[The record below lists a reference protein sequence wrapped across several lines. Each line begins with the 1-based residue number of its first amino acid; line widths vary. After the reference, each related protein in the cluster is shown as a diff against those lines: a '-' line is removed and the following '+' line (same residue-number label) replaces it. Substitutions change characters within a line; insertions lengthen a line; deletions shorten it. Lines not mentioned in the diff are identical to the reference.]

1 MWTKIKAF
9 FWQDFEKAF
18 GRKLSPV
25 ERWSLRN
32 AKTCSADEIIAASI
46 IQSFA
51 SHFEDWTLK
60 DVDLTK
66 VDRRDGR
73 FISGNRSGPAGSIL
87 LINSKKNITVKL
99 YPTWRKQESR
109 DGDGLNPWFFAL
121 VGVKKAF
128 VNDIEVSDSLATTV
142 WASWARV
149 ERAHKRTEEAA
160 ARAKADMERNEK
172 AWNLAE
178 RLLGMRRNE
187 FGALVPIQ
195 TAE

>member
-51 SHFEDWTLK
+51 KSFEDWSFKAKPQPVGYRCANCTEIEK
-60 DVDLTK
+60 E
-66 VDRRDGR
+66 RRE
-73 FISGNRSGPAGSIL
+73 FVAQYAHGNVR
-87 LINSKKNITVKL
+87 
-99 YPTWRKQESR
+99 
-109 DGDGLNPWFFAL
+109 LNR
-121 VGVKKAF
+121 VF
-128 VNDIEVSDSLATTV
+128 VNKSKDIIFAYWLQDNKTRTAFYVNGLSFPTELGQLIVAEFEKLDM
-142 WASWARV
+142 
-149 ERAHKRTEEAA
+149 AHQKAVAA
-160 ARAKADMERNEK
+160 AAKAKADMERNEK